1 MTLALARLHLPCQPQ
16 SEPRHHSSIRPTPC
30 LMRFDAEH
38 EGGRE
43 KKKKKRERERDDIM
57 SSNAIPPSPVTRLV
71 SVTIRRLGLKKAVS
85 RFRRHYYCC
94 HHNQCYLE
102 WLSVRTVRVRVSASG

>member
-1 MTLALARLHLPCQPQ
+1 MGEKENCGKKNISGKGASLWTRQGAPSQSMTLALARLHLPCQPQ

-43 KKKKKRERERDDIM
+43 KKKKEKKKRKREKDDMM
-57 SSNAIPPSPVTRLV
+57 SSNAIPPIPRPTAGFCDDTSSRPEK
-71 SVTIRRLGLKKAVS
+71 RR
-85 RFRRHYYCC
+85 
-94 HHNQCYLE
+94 
-102 WLSVRTVRVRVSASG
+102 